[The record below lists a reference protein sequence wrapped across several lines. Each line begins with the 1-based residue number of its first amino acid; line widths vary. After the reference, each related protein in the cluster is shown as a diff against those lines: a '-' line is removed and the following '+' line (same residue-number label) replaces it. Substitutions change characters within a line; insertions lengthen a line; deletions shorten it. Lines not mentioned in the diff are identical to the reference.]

1 MTLQEQLSEDLT
13 QALKSK
19 DQLRTGVIRL
29 VKAAI
34 QYKEI
39 ELKGELDE
47 ADMAKLLVTL
57 VKQRREA
64 AECYHQ
70 ANRDDLARKEL
81 QEITI
86 IERYQPQ
93 AISEEELAETV
104 RAVIQQTGATTIKD
118 MGRVMK
124 EAMSQLAGKPVDGK
138 RVNELVRAT
147 LQ

>member
-39 ELKGELDE
+39 ELKRELDD

-57 VKQRREA
+57 VKQRR
-64 AECYHQ
+64 
-70 ANRDDLARKEL
+70 R
-81 QEITI
+81 
-86 IERYQPQ
+86 
-93 AISEEELAETV
+93 
-104 RAVIQQTGATTIKD
+104 G
-118 MGRVMK
+118 GRMLSPG
-124 EAMSQLAGKPVDGK
+124 ES
-138 RVNELVRAT
+138 
-147 LQ
+147 